1 MQVLPRRR
9 ERIHAIPRLIL
20 STRREVQLS
29 KQDGIGVARLAGG
42 SAPVLLA
49 CDAPLCASDCGHSVV
64 LTTPEGPPPATARSP
79 ASSGSR
85 SRGRTWRASD
95 PHCATGSAP
104 SSYGERLSDG
114 LAGDGPFAERF
125 EFQFVPVPT
134 TKPLTSELI
143 VCC

>member
-9 ERIHAIPRLIL
+9 ERIHAVPRLIL

-29 KQDGIGVARLAGG
+29 NPDGIGVARLAGE

-49 CDAPLCASDCGHSVV
+49 CDAPLRASDCGHSVV
-64 LTTPEGPPPATARSP
+64 LTTPGGPAT
-79 ASSGSR
+79 
-85 SRGRTWRASD
+85 
-95 PHCATGSAP
+95 
-104 SSYGERLSDG
+104 
-114 LAGDGPFAERF
+114 GDGPLTCFFPFAERF